1 MRISRSTG
9 MAIDGLFYM
18 SAHPDQTHFYVNE
31 IAAVQKVSATYL
43 AKVFQQLA
51 RSGILRS
58 QRGSRGGYA
67 FGRSPEE
74 ISLFDIVSVCEGDLR
89 IFDCGGEQRLCNLR
103 EECLVGRTFSEAE
116 GLMRQALQGVS
127 VADLR
132 DYHRNNGG
140 LPDWVAGTTASTD
153 PA

>member
-18 SAHPDQTHFYVNE
+18 SAHPDQTHFYVDE
-31 IAAVQKVSATYL
+31 IAAVQKVSASYL

-67 FGRSPEE
+67 FGRRPEE

-89 IFDCGGEQRLCNLR
+89 LFDCRGEERSCSLQ
-103 EECLVGRTFSEAE
+103 EECLVGRTFTEVQAR
-116 GLMRQALQGVS
+116 MRQVLEGVTIG
-127 VADLR
+127 DLR
-132 DYHRNNGG
+132 DHHENNGG
-140 LPDWVAGTTASTD
+140 LPDWVSSSTATSD